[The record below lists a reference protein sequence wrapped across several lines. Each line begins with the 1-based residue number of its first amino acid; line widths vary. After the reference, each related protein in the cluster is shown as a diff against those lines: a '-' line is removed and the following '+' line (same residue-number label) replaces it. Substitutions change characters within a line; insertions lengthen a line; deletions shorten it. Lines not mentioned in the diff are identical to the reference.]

1 MGVLLGGELNT
12 TKAQMQAIIDF
23 ETRLANITIP
33 SEQRRDEE
41 ALYNLMTI
49 KQLQAI
55 ADFVRMIG
63 IEKIVFYVFARF
75 RLIGDGSL
83 KMLCMW

>member
-1 MGVLLGGELNT
+1 MGVLLGGEPNT

-55 ADFVRMIG
+55 ADFVSR
-63 IEKIVFYVFARF
+63 IEMGVFCV
-75 RLIGDGSL
+75 LIMYL
-83 KMLCMW
+83 

>member
-1 MGVLLGGELNT
+1 MGILLGGEPNT

-55 ADFVRMIG
+55 ADFVS
-63 IEKIVFYVFARF
+63 IVKRECLCGNCVF
-75 RLIGDGSL
+75 ID
-83 KMLCMW
+83 